1 MSQSK
6 HSDDHEISRV
16 IREMKRAYDRGDNA
30 MATARKLLGNS
41 ENLSVATLIAYDL
54 QAGSYVAL
62 AKENPQLRETWSQ
75 QIVNFLNPL
84 ISGLKNFTI
93 LEVGCGEATTLC
105 HVLKNLQ
112 HKPSRAL
119 GFDLSWSR
127 VRCGIKYLEDHN
139 QDASLFVADL
149 FSIPLEDNS
158 IDIVYT
164 SHSLEPNGGQEEAA
178 IKELLRV
185 ARHAVVLIKPIYE
198 LACEEAKK
206 RMTHHC
212 YVKDLKN
219 TSIRLGASVKEYGLL
234 EYTTNSL
241 NPSGVLVLQKKVES
255 HSGDEDI
262 HAGMIQ
268 WSCPITRSG
277 LRDAKDVFL
286 SDDTGLIYPVLRGI
300 PLLRPQHAIVASGLV
315 KESNIIS

>member
-62 AKENPQLRETWSQ
+62 AKENPQLRET
-75 QIVNFLNPL
+75 
-84 ISGLKNFTI
+84 
-93 LEVGCGEATTLC
+93 
-105 HVLKNLQ
+105 
-112 HKPSRAL
+112 
-119 GFDLSWSR
+119 
-127 VRCGIKYLEDHN
+127 
-139 QDASLFVADL
+139 
-149 FSIPLEDNS
+149 
-158 IDIVYT
+158 
-164 SHSLEPNGGQEEAA
+164 
-178 IKELLRV
+178 
-185 ARHAVVLIKPIYE
+185 
-198 LACEEAKK
+198 
-206 RMTHHC
+206 
-212 YVKDLKN
+212 
-219 TSIRLGASVKEYGLL
+219 
-234 EYTTNSL
+234 
-241 NPSGVLVLQKKVES
+241 
-255 HSGDEDI
+255 
-262 HAGMIQ
+262 MIQ